1 MRAEE
6 WAMRISK
13 AYIDFSIQTWKIRC
27 QIEHARSVGTS
38 DHAFCLSSK
47 EMLKKLKKVPWQLQ
61 YQDRH
66 LIQRSNKFI
75 DKAPIAT
82 VKMWRKRL
90 QVSMNS
96 KEERTRVIGSDMN
109 NFEKKRERLEEIRIY
124 SIPRKRQRKHDLPGR
139 TGLEIVQQLFVI
151 SCSNL
156 LILLRN
162 SS

>member
-1 MRAEE
+1 
-6 WAMRISK
+6 
-13 AYIDFSIQTWKIRC
+13 
-27 QIEHARSVGTS
+27 
-38 DHAFCLSSK
+38 
-47 EMLKKLKKVPWQLQ
+47 MLKKLKKVPWQLQ

-109 NFEKKRERLEEIRIY
+109 NFAKKRERLEEIRIY